1 MSASPLVV
9 RDLVDAD
16 IPAVFDL
23 WRRCGLLRPW
33 NDPLEDIRI
42 CRTSGHGAILVAT
55 RDGAILGACMT
66 GHDGHRG
73 ALYYLAGDPDHRR
86 EGVGR
91 RLVEAAEAWCRARG
105 VPKLNL
111 LVRRENTA
119 VLAFYEA
126 LGFRDT
132 DSACLWHHLDAE
144 TGEREAIMK
153 ADWAAGRRD

>member
-1 MSASPLVV
+1 MSASPIVV

-16 IPAVFDL
+16 IPAVVDL
-23 WRRCGLLRPW
+23 WRACGLLRPW

-42 CRTSGHGAILVAT
+42 CRESGHGALLVAV
-55 RDGAILGACMT
+55 RDGEILGACMT

-73 ALYYLAGDPDHRR
+73 ALYYLASRPDHRR
-86 EGVGR
+86 EGIGR
-91 RLVEAAEAWCRARG
+91 RLVEEAEAWCRARG

-111 LVRRENTA
+111 LVRKENTA

-132 DSACLWHHLDAE
+132 DSACLWHHLDRE
-144 TGEREAIMK
+144 VGEREAILK
-153 ADWAAGRRD
+153 ADWAAGRRG